1 METIKCIQSSA
12 VKESAAAEEP
22 TVQKRGRSPQ
32 KKGYLCCLLAGA
44 AWGVAGVCG
53 QFLFDQRG
61 WSVDFII
68 PLRILLAG
76 VLLLLVAGLEGR
88 QNLLRVF
95 VSGRNR
101 ADVLVFG
108 VLGIGLCQYSYYTTI
123 RAANATTATILC
135 YLGPVLI
142 VLWVA
147 LRARRLP
154 ETNETIAVVLAAL
167 GTFLLTTHG
176 DPSTLVGGR
185 PKREFSAPQSRWYPR
200 CSRCFGSMS
209 PSFPWITPA
218 LRWWFPR
225 SFSWPCRESGR

>member
-1 METIKCIQSSA
+1 METIKCTQSPA

-76 VLLLLVAGLEGR
+76 VLMLLLVAGLEGR

-147 LRARRLP
+147 LRA
-154 ETNETIAVVLAAL
+154 
-167 GTFLLTTHG
+167 
-176 DPSTLVGGR
+176 GGCR
-185 PKREFSAPQSRWYPR
+185 KPTKR
-200 CSRCFGSMS
+200 
-209 PSFPWITPA
+209 
-218 LRWWFPR
+218 
-225 SFSWPCRESGR
+225 

>member
-1 METIKCIQSSA
+1 METIKCTQSSA

-22 TVQKRGRSPQ
+22 TVQSGDVPRRKRIFVLFAGGR
-32 KKGYLCCLLAGA
+32 GL
-44 AWGVAGVCG
+44 GVAGVCG

-76 VLLLLVAGLEGR
+76 VLMLLLVAGLEGR

-176 DPSTLVGGR
+176 DPSTLVLSKEALFWGWFR
-185 PKREFSAPQSRWYPR
+185 RLPQRSIL
-200 CSRCFGSMS
+200 CSPG
-209 PSFPWITPA
+209 A
-218 LRWWFPR
+218 
-225 SFSWPCRESGR
+225 

>member
-1 METIKCIQSSA
+1 METIKCTQSSA

-76 VLLLLVAGLEGR
+76 VLMLLLVAGLEGR

-108 VLGIGLCQYSYYTTI
+108 VTI
-123 RAANATTATILC
+123 RPFGRLTPPRPPSCATS
-135 YLGPVLI
+135 
-142 VLWVA
+142 
-147 LRARRLP
+147 AR
-154 ETNETIAVVLAAL
+154 
-167 GTFLLTTHG
+167 
-176 DPSTLVGGR
+176 
-185 PKREFSAPQSRWYPR
+185 
-200 CSRCFGSMS
+200 C
-209 PSFPWITPA
+209 
-218 LRWWFPR
+218 
-225 SFSWPCRESGR
+225 

>member
-76 VLLLLVAGLEGR
+76 VLMLLLVAGLEGR

-95 VSGRNR
+95 VSGRK
-101 ADVLVFG
+101 
-108 VLGIGLCQYSYYTTI
+108 
-123 RAANATTATILC
+123 
-135 YLGPVLI
+135 
-142 VLWVA
+142 
-147 LRARRLP
+147 LR
-154 ETNETIAVVLAAL
+154 IW
-167 GTFLLTTHG
+167 
-176 DPSTLVGGR
+176 
-185 PKREFSAPQSRWYPR
+185 SA
-200 CSRCFGSMS
+200 
-209 PSFPWITPA
+209 
-218 LRWWFPR
+218 
-225 SFSWPCRESGR
+225 